1 MPSSKQQL
9 TSYIRSYVESHYPML
24 YLLTPEDAQADAM
37 ISTLAEQR
45 KIIEWNM
52 ARGLV
57 RFETKLPYDESSYQD
72 LSAALLTL
80 LDNDYEQQ
88 VIVLRDVHLALR
100 DNPIAVARLKALV
113 TQIIGRKNCHVTIF
127 LVAPQVLIPVEL
139 EKFVTLFDLP
149 LPDEETIR
157 SLIQEQA
164 FAFDVKLDEATLSQ
178 LTLAFQGLTHYEIK
192 QLMLRSYQ
200 NDGDINAQDVELIQD
215 EKAQIIQ
222 KNGALELVK
231 SAENMANIG
240 GLRNLK
246 NWLKQKEKVLADWHK
261 AREFGVET
269 PKGIM
274 VVGMPGCGKS
284 LTAKATASLFK
295 LPLLKLDMGSMMG
308 KYVGESEANMR
319 RALKVAEAVS
329 PCVLWVD
336 EVEKAFVGIGS
347 GGSGSEVATRM
358 FGYFLTWMQEKTS
371 QVFVIATANDISA
384 LPPELL
390 RKGRFDEIFYVDF
403 PTEIERKE
411 IFNLHLKKRG
421 KLNDNI
427 SLEQLAKDTKDYSGA
442 DIESIVKDA
451 IESAFVDGKK
461 PLDTAR
467 LQSIIKNTQP
477 LGEVMKDKVKEY
489 KDKFEKMK
497 IKKAS

>member
-1 MPSSKQQL
+1 MG
-9 TSYIRSYVESHYPML
+9 
-24 YLLTPEDAQADAM
+24 
-37 ISTLAEQR
+37 
-45 KIIEWNM
+45 
-52 ARGLV
+52 GL
-57 RFETKLPYDESSYQD
+57 P
-72 LSAALLTL
+72 
-80 LDNDYEQQ
+80 
-88 VIVLRDVHLALR
+88 
-100 DNPIAVARLKALV
+100 
-113 TQIIGRKNCHVTIF
+113 
-127 LVAPQVLIPVEL
+127 
-139 EKFVTLFDLP
+139 
-149 LPDEETIR
+149 
-157 SLIQEQA
+157 
-164 FAFDVKLDEATLSQ
+164 DEATLSQ
-178 LTLAFQGLTHYEIK
+178 LTLAFQGLTHYEIE
-192 QLMLRSYQ
+192 QLLRRSYQ
-200 NDGDINAQDVELIQD
+200 DGGDINSRNVELIQD

-222 KNGALELVK
+222 KNGSLELIK

-319 RALKVAEAVS
+319 LALKVAEAVS

-427 SLEQLAKDTKDYSGA
+427 CLEQLAKDTKDYSGA

-451 IESAFVDGKK
+451 IESSFVDGKK
-461 PLDTAR
+461 LLDTAR

-477 LGEVMKDKVKEY
+477 LGEVMKDKVQEY
-489 KDKFEKMK
+489 KTKFEKMK

>member
-1 MPSSKQQL
+1 MCL
-9 TSYIRSYVESHYPML
+9 TKTKLALTIRSYVESHYPML
-24 YLLTPEDAQADAM
+24 YLVTPEDAEAD
-37 ISTLAEQR
+37 TLIAQLADKR
-45 KIIEWNM
+45 KLIEWNM
-52 ARGLV
+52 AQGLV
-57 RFETKLPYDESSYQD
+57 NFSNKQPYSGYQD
-72 LSAALLTL
+72 LSSALLTL
-80 LDNDYEQQ
+80 IEADYEQHII
-88 VIVLRDVHLALR
+88 VIRDVHLALR
-100 DNPIAVARLKALV
+100 DNPIAVTRLKALV
-113 TQIIGRKNCHVTIF
+113 SQILSRADIHVTIF
-127 LVAPQVLIPVEL
+127 LVGSQAYIPSEL
-139 EKFVTLFDLP
+139 EKFITIFELP
-149 LPDEETIR
+149 LPDEARILAIIKEA
-157 SLIQEQA
+157 EQKFEISIEDDA
-164 FAFDVKLDEATLSQ
+164 LNQLALSC
-178 LTLAFQGLTHYEIK
+178 QGLTHYEIQ
-192 QLMLRSYQ
+192 QLLMRCFQSEGEIGRQHL
-200 NDGDINAQDVELIQD
+200 DLIQD

-222 KNGALELVK
+222 KNGSLELVK
-231 SAENMANIG
+231 SKERMANIG

-246 NWLKQKEKVLADWHK
+246 AWLKQKEKVLANWHQ

-284 LTAKATASLFK
+284 LTAKATASLFQM
-295 LPLLKLDMGSMMG
+295 PLLKLDMGSMMG
-308 KYVGESEANMR
+308 KYVGESEGNMR
-319 RALKVAEAVS
+319 NAIKVAEAVS

-403 PTEIERKE
+403 PTEAERKE
-411 IFNLHLKKRG
+411 IFSLHLSKRN
-421 KLNDNI
+421 KLNAEID
-427 SLEQLAKDTKDYSGA
+427 LEQLSKDTKDYSGA

-461 PLDTAR
+461 AIDTSR
-467 LQSIIKNTQP
+467 LQSIIRNTQP